1 MLVAS
6 FSFAVPLNRTHS
18 HTFSTFPRLNGDLE
32 AASPRSVALF
42 LHRGAICPIL
52 LRGSSGDPDTGNA
65 VPPGARLGLLP
76 FGSKRDELGPTL
88 LRVLA
93 ELRKRQVRNSFF
105 HGTSV

>member
-1 MLVAS
+1 MAS
-6 FSFAVPLNRTHS
+6 FSFVVPLNHS
-18 HTFSTFPRLNGDLE
+18 HTLSTFPRLNRDLE
-32 AASPRSVALF
+32 AASPRSVALC

-93 ELRKRQVRNSFF
+93 ELRKRQVRKSFF